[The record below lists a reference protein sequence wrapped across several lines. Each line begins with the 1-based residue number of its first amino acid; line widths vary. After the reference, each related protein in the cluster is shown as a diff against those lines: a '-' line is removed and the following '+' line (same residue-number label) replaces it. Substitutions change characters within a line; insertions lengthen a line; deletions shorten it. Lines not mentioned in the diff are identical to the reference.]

1 MQVRI
6 LKIAAAGMAFAMLF
20 ATISATTSL
29 AGAAK
34 PEKKD
39 KAAPPPPPAKIEDI
53 HVGGVWTRAARKG
66 ETTHVFLSIE
76 NKADVPVRLRG
87 GHTDVA
93 KYHQLIRF
101 KMRGPYLSTSMV
113 GPVPVE
119 AHERYVFEP
128 GVVAIE
134 LRELDRDLKRGDV
147 LPITLEFARAGT
159 IEVEAEID
167 SRSAVR
173 YPPPGELPPAKAK
186 AH

>member
-1 MQVRI
+1 VQLRKTALTTATV
-6 LKIAAAGMAFAMLF
+6 AFLAF
-20 ATISATTSL
+20 STSVSF
-29 AGAAK
+29 AGAK
-34 PEKKD
+34 PAKKD
-39 KAAPPPPPAKIEDI
+39 KAAAPPPPPPAKIEDI
-53 HVGGVWTRAARKG
+53 RIGNVWTRAACKG
-66 ETTHVFLSIE
+66 EKTHVFLTIE

-93 KYHQLIRF
+93 KFHQLIRF
-101 KMRGPYLSTSMV
+101 KMRGAFLATSMV

-119 AHERYVFEP
+119 PHERYVFEP

-134 LRELDRDLKRGDV
+134 LRELNRDLKRGDV
-147 LPITLEFARAGT
+147 LPITLEFARAGE

-167 SRSAVR
+167 SRTAVR